1 MALTVGTPVYER
13 LPQSAGVKKG
23 YVDITFD
30 SSYAAGGEAI
40 VYSDIKGLS
49 NSIVGMWQIA
59 ANAKTYTAMY
69 DSTAGKIWVDAVG
82 AEVAASVDLSGVV
95 VRFRFIGT

>member
-1 MALTVGTPVYER
+1 MVLSIGTPVYER
-13 LPQSAGVKKG
+13 LPQSSGIKKG

-40 VYSDIKGLS
+40 VYSDIPGLDVS
-49 NSIVGMWQIA
+49 LVGMHQIA
-59 ANAKTYTAMY
+59 ANAKTYTANY

-82 AEVAASVDLSGVV
+82 AEVAGSVDLSGVV
-95 VRFRFIGT
+95 IRFSFLGY